1 MRWPSRRIL
10 PTVIGISLVT
20 TIAVDVAVVLVGAP
34 GDAAPRR
41 SAAGAERYV
50 AAADRTGYK
59 PGVVAPLQKATTP
72 HLLVASA
79 QTLPA
84 YAIDRIR
91 QTKGVK
97 GVEVVDA
104 ARALV
109 SGKRVGVMGVEPS
122 TFRAYTP
129 KPSARSDALWR
140 NISGGDVAISFT
152 MGQDGGIPLSSWTQI
167 GGRTHQTPVRVG
179 AYATMGLGQVDAVV
193 SHATARSI
201 GMPSGNALLVSAP
214 HTNLGKLQR
223 SLAEI
228 LPKGTKMAALESRFN
243 ARAAAGGLPSGVAG
257 RAMTAPQITTAI
269 RAAESKIGM
278 PYVWGGESDGEGG
291 YDCSGLV
298 QYAFAQA
305 GIKMP
310 RTADIQA
317 FTGWRIPYSQARP
330 GDLLTWKNDPTF
342 NGVSHIAI
350 YLGDNKMVVA
360 PHTGTDVQ
368 IQTVYMSNF
377 WGAIRVN
384 PQLAARKAAGA

>member
-1 MRWPSRRIL
+1 VRWPSRRRML
-10 PTVIGISLVT
+10 PTVIGVSLVT
-20 TIAVDVAVVLVGAP
+20 TIVADVAVVVVRDQGA
-34 GDAAPRR
+34 GT
-41 SAAGAERYV
+41 AGPSPNSLI
-50 AAADRTGYK
+50 AAADATGYT
-59 PGVVAPLQKATTP
+59 PGAVAPLRKAVVP
-72 HLLVASA
+72 HVLVASG
-79 QTLPA
+79 QTIPA
-84 YAIDRIR
+84 ADVEAVRHL
-91 QTKGVK
+91 KGVK

-109 SGKRVGVMGVEPS
+109 AGKRVGVMGVEPS

-129 KPSARSDALWR
+129 EASAKSDALWR

-152 MGQDGGIPLSSWTQI
+152 MGKDGGVPLASWTQI
-167 GGRTHQTPVRVG
+167 GGTEHKTSVRVG
-179 AYATMGLGQVDAVV
+179 AYATMGIGQVDAVV
-193 SHATARSI
+193 SHATAHTI

-214 HTNLGKLQR
+214 HTNVTKLR
-223 SLAEI
+223 RALARV
-228 LPKGTKMAALESRFN
+228 LPRGTKAAALESRYDGTTTP
-243 ARAAAGGLPSGVAG
+243 GGAPSQATGKV
-257 RAMTAPQITTAI
+257 MTAPEVNTAI

-278 PYVWGGESDGEGG
+278 PYVWGGESDREGG

-298 QYAFAQA
+298 QYAFARA

-317 FTGWRIPYSQARP
+317 FTGWRLPFSQAQP

-350 YLGDNKMVVA
+350 YLGNNKMVVA

-368 IQTVYMSNF
+368 IQTVYMRNF

-384 PQLAARKAAGA
+384 PQLAARKAGGG

>member
-1 MRWPSRRIL
+1 ML
-10 PTVIGISLVT
+10 PTVIGVTLVT
-20 TIAVDVAVVLVGAP
+20 TVAADIAVVVVRDQGGSTAEQSVG
-34 GDAAPRR
+34 
-41 SAAGAERYV
+41 ERLV
-50 AAADRTGYK
+50 AATTGYT
-59 PGVVAPLQKATTP
+59 PGAVSPLRKTVTP
-72 HLLVASA
+72 HVLVASE

-84 YAIDRIR
+84 AAVEAVRHV
-91 QTKGVK
+91 KGVK
-97 GVEVVDA
+97 AVEVVDA

-129 KPSARSDALWR
+129 DASAKSDALWR

-152 MGQDGGIPLSSWTQI
+152 MGKDGGIPLSSWTQI
-167 GGRTHQTPVRVG
+167 GGTEHKTAVRVG
-179 AYATMGLGQVDAVV
+179 AYATMGIGQVDAVV
-193 SHATARSI
+193 SHATARTI

-214 HTNLGKLQR
+214 HTDVTKLRKALGKV
-223 SLAEI
+223 
-228 LPKGTKMAALESRFN
+228 LPAGVKTAALESRYDGTT
-243 ARAAAGGLPSGVAG
+243 APGGAPSATG
-257 RAMTAPQITTAI
+257 RVMTAPEVNTAI
-269 RAAESKIGM
+269 RAAESKLGM
-278 PYVWGGESDGEGG
+278 PYVWGGESDREGG

-298 QYAFAQA
+298 QYAFARA

-317 FTGWRIPYSQARP
+317 FTGWRLPFSQAQP

-350 YLGDNKMVVA
+350 YLGHNKMVVA

-368 IQTVYMSNF
+368 IQTVYMNNF

-384 PQLAARKAAGA
+384 PQLAARKAGGG

>member
-1 MRWPSRRIL
+1 VRWPSRRRML

-20 TIAVDVAVVLVGAP
+20 TVAADIAVVVVRDQGASP
-34 GDAAPRR
+34 ATQ
-41 SAAGAERYV
+41 SAERLV
-50 AAADRTGYK
+50 AAETAGYSSSA
-59 PGVVAPLQKATTP
+59 VSPLQKAVIP
-72 HLLVASA
+72 HVLAASA
-79 QTLPA
+79 QTIPA
-84 YAIDRIR
+84 ASVEAVRHV
-91 QTKGVK
+91 KGVK
-97 GVEVVDA
+97 AVEVVDA

-109 SGKRVGVMGVEPS
+109 AGKRVGVMGVEPS

-129 KPSARSDALWR
+129 EASAKSDALWR

-152 MGQDGGIPLSSWTQI
+152 MGKDGGVPLASWTQI
-167 GGRTHQTPVRVG
+167 GGTEHKTPVRVG
-179 AYATMGLGQVDAVV
+179 AYATMGIGQVDAVV
-193 SHATARSI
+193 SHATAHAI

-214 HTNLGKLQR
+214 HTNVTKLR
-223 SLAEI
+223 KALAQV
-228 LPKGTKMAALESRFN
+228 LPHGVKTAALESRYDGTTTPGG
-243 ARAAAGGLPSGVAG
+243 APSAATG
-257 RAMTAPQITTAI
+257 RVMTAPEVNTAI

-278 PYVWGGESDGEGG
+278 PYVWGGESDREGG

-298 QYAFAQA
+298 QYAFARA

-317 FTGWRIPYSQARP
+317 FTGWRLPYSKAQP

-350 YLGDNKMVVA
+350 YLGNNKMVVA

-368 IQTVYMSNF
+368 IQTVYMTNF

-384 PQLAARKAAGA
+384 PRLAAQKAGGA